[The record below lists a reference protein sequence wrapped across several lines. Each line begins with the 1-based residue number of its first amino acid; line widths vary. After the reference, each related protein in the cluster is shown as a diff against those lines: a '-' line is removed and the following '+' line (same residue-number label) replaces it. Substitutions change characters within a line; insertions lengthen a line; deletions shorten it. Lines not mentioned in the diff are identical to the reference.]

1 MRHYRRGRKT
11 IPNGGNAMPRMKGGD
26 LISDF
31 LIQEQVPYIFGIC
44 GHGNVG
50 LLDCLWERQDRIR
63 LISPRH
69 EQTAGHMA
77 DAYFRVAH
85 RPVATLTSTGPG
97 SCNLV
102 MATACASADSS
113 AFYAITAN
121 VPTSQF
127 NRGPFQE
134 SHRNQAAEFPASLRP
149 YVKRSFQPT
158 RVDMLP
164 LALRQSYNL
173 MLTGRPGPVNLDVP
187 FNLFQEEDDV
197 EIPRSDR
204 ASGFA
209 RPGAAPDDVRKVVD
223 LILAAE
229 RPAFFVG
236 HGVTLAEAGP
246 ELTRVAEVLNIPVIT
261 SPNGMGTVPA
271 HLSLGFIGRNGAYP
285 ANQAGRHCDLLIA
298 VGARFDDRSSSSW
311 IPGYSWNMPPTK
323 LVHVDVD
330 PAEIGRNYPP
340 TLGILADAKVFLDQL
355 AQEAAGRG
363 ASGKRFAKW
372 QATIDGWRREWE
384 AYVRP
389 KFDLSGSPLR
399 PERVVKEIRT
409 ALPDEGIISLD
420 SGVHHNWFM
429 QFWDARRAQSML
441 NTWGFS
447 AMGFGVSGILG
458 AKLAAPNRPCLS
470 VCGDGGFT
478 MTPHVLATAVE
489 YDIPAVWLVWNNYS
503 WAAIRDIQYGMFGG
517 REIGTGFYAGP
528 KREPYSPDFAA
539 MARSYGVEGIAVKH
553 SDQLGDALRHALS
566 LGKPC
571 LLDVHVDDKVKPP
584 GTGTWQLPPTPFR
597 EPAFGKP
604 VKRSVVTEP

>member
-1 MRHYRRGRKT
+1 
-11 IPNGGNAMPRMKGGD
+11 MPRMKGGD
-26 LISDF
+26 LIAEF
-31 LIQEQVPYIFGIC
+31 LIREEVPYIFGIC

-50 LLDCLWERQDRIR
+50 LLDCLWERQDRIK
-63 LISPRH
+63 LVSPRH

-97 SCNLV
+97 SCNLI

-134 SHRNQAAEFPASLRP
+134 SHRNQAAEFPMALRP
-149 YVKRSFQPT
+149 YVKRTFQPT

-173 MLTGRPGPVNLDVP
+173 MLSGRPGPVNLDVP
-187 FNLFQEEDDV
+187 FNLFQEQDEV
-197 EIPRSDR
+197 EIPRSER
-204 ASGFA
+204 AAGFA

-223 LILAAE
+223 MILAAE

-246 ELTRVAEVLNIPVIT
+246 ELTRVAEMLNIPVIT
-261 SPNGMGTVPA
+261 SPNGMGTVPQRVA
-271 HLSLGFIGRNGAYP
+271 LGFIGRNGAYP
-285 ANQAGRHCDLLIA
+285 ANQAGRNCDLLIA

-311 IPGYSWNMPPTK
+311 IPGYSWNIPPTK

-330 PAEIGRNYPP
+330 PAEIGRNYPVA
-340 TLGILADAKVFLDQL
+340 LGILADAKVFLAQL
-355 AQEAAGRG
+355 AQEASNRS
-363 ASGKRFAKW
+363 ASGKRFAQW
-372 QATIDGWRREWE
+372 QATIAGWRREWD
-384 AYVRP
+384 AHTRP
-389 KFDLSGSPLR
+389 HFDASGSPLR
-399 PERVVKEIRT
+399 PERVVKEIRS
-409 ALPDEGIISLD
+409 ALPDDGIISLD

-429 QFWDARRAQSML
+429 QFWEARRPQTML

-458 AKLAAPNRPCLS
+458 AKLAAPDRACLS

-489 YDIPAVWLVWNNYS
+489 YDIAAVWLVWNNYA

-517 REIGTGFYAGP
+517 HEIGTGFYAGP
-528 KREPYSPDFAA
+528 KREPYNPDFAA

-553 SDQLGDALRHALS
+553 SDQLGDALKHALA

-584 GTGTWQLPPTPFR
+584 GTGTWQLPPTPYR

-604 VKRSVVTEP
+604 LVRTPVTP

>member
-1 MRHYRRGRKT
+1 
-11 IPNGGNAMPRMKGGD
+11 MPRTKGGD

-31 LIQEQVPYIFGIC
+31 LIQEGVPYVFGIC

-50 LLDCLWERQDRIR
+50 LLDALWARQDKIK
-63 LISPRH
+63 LVSPRH

-85 RPVATLTSTGPG
+85 KPVATLTSTGPG
-97 SCNLV
+97 SCNLI
-102 MATACASADSS
+102 MATAAASADSS

-121 VPTSQF
+121 VPTAQF

-134 SHRNQAAEFPASLRP
+134 SHRNQAAEFPQALRP
-149 YVKRSFQPT
+149 YVKRTFQPT

-197 EIPRSDR
+197 EILRSDQ

-209 RPGAAPDDVRKVVD
+209 RPGAAPEDVRRLVD
-223 LILAAE
+223 MIQAAE
-229 RPAFFVG
+229 RPAFFVS

-246 ELTRVAEVLNIPVIT
+246 ELTRLAEMLDIPVIT
-261 SPNGMGTVPA
+261 QPNGMGALPMPHRLAV
-271 HLSLGFIGRNGAYP
+271 GFIGRNGTYA
-285 ANQAGRHCDLLIA
+285 ANQIGRHCDLLIA

-311 IPGYSWNMPPTK
+311 IPGYSWNIPPTR
-323 LVHVDVD
+323 LVHVDID
-330 PAEIGRNYPP
+330 PMEIGRNYPVA
-340 TLGILADAKVFLDQL
+340 LGIIADARVFLGQL
-355 AQEAAGRG
+355 AREVLNRS
-363 ASGKRFAKW
+363 ASGKRFDAWHKM
-372 QATIDGWRREWE
+372 IEGWKREWE
-384 AYVRP
+384 AFTAP
-389 KFDLSGSPLR
+389 NFDISGTPLR
-399 PERVVKEIRT
+399 PERVVKEVRS
-409 ALPDEGIISLD
+409 ALPDDGIISLD

-429 QFWDARRAQSML
+429 QFWEARRPQSML

-458 AKLAAPNRPCLS
+458 AKLAAPDRPCLS
-470 VCGDGGFT
+470 ICGDGGFT

-489 YDIPAVWLVWNNYS
+489 YDIPAVWLVWNNFA

-517 REIGTGFYAGP
+517 RELGTGFYAGSQAQ
-528 KREPYSPDFAA
+528 PYNPDFAA
-539 MARSYGVEGIAVKH
+539 MARSYGVEGITVKH
-553 SDQLGDALRHALS
+553 SDQLGDALRHALA

-584 GTGTWQLPPTPFR
+584 GTGTWQLPPTPFK
-597 EPAFGKP
+597 EPVFGKP
-604 VKRSVVTEP
+604 LTRDPVGTK

>member
-1 MRHYRRGRKT
+1 
-11 IPNGGNAMPRMKGGD
+11 MPRMKGGD
-26 LISDF
+26 LIADF
-31 LIQEQVPYIFGIC
+31 LIQEEVPYVIGIC

-50 LLDCLWERQDRIR
+50 LLDCLWERQDRIK

-85 RPVATLTSTGPG
+85 RPVATLTSCGPG

-113 AFYAITAN
+113 AYYAITAN

-134 SHRNQAAEFPASLRP
+134 SHRNQAAEFPVSLRP
-149 YVKRSFQPT
+149 YVKRTFQPT

-173 MLTGRPGPVNLDVP
+173 MLSGRPGPVNLDVP
-187 FNLFQEEDDV
+187 FNVFQEEDDV
-197 EIPRSDR
+197 EMLSSDR

-209 RPGAAPDDVRKVVD
+209 RPGAAPDDVRRIVD
-223 LILAAE
+223 MILAAE

-246 ELTRVAEVLNIPVIT
+246 QLTELAEMLDIPVIT
-261 SPNGMGTVPA
+261 SPNGMGTVPMPHRLA
-271 HLSLGFIGRNGAYP
+271 LGFIGRNGAYP
-285 ANQAGRHCDLLIA
+285 ANQAGRHCDLLIS

-311 IPGYSWNMPPTK
+311 IPGYSWNIPPTK
-323 LVHVDVD
+323 LVQVDID
-330 PAEIGRNYPP
+330 PGELGRNYPVA
-340 TLGILADAKVFLDQL
+340 LGIVADAKVLLTQI
-355 AQEAAGRG
+355 AQECARRG
-363 ASGKRFAKW
+363 IQRRRLDAW
-372 QATIDGWRREWE
+372 QGAIAGWRQEWD
-384 AYVRP
+384 AFVAP
-389 KFDLSGSPLR
+389 NFDLSGAPLR
-399 PERVVKEIRT
+399 PERVVKEVRA
-409 ALPDEGIISLD
+409 ALPDDGIIALD

-429 QFWDARRAQSML
+429 QFWEARRPQSML

-447 AMGFGVSGILG
+447 SMGFGVSGILG
-458 AKLAAPNRPCLS
+458 AKLAAPHRPCLA
-470 VCGDGGFT
+470 VVGDGGFT

-503 WAAIRDIQYGMFGG
+503 WAAIRDIQMGMFQGH
-517 REIGTGFYAGP
+517 EIGTGFYAGP

-553 SDQLGDALRHALS
+553 SDQLADALRHALA

-597 EPAFGKP
+597 EPAFGKAL
-604 VKRSVVTEP
+604 RRDVVTPE